1 MKKYMSTLILLFMSF
16 SISLGQEV
24 TKTQIINSRNYYYG
38 TGISHDVN
46 EAKDHALKEL
56 TGQIAVRV
64 ASSYEKKV
72 QETGDDLN
80 VTVESIVKTHSAAT
94 LKNVQTIKQPAGDG
108 RIEVFC
114 YLEKSK
120 VQEIFEERKK
130 LIAEMVKTAKIS
142 LARQNVG
149 NALKL
154 YYFAAI
160 LLNSLPDQNV
170 VYKDVSYTTEIPQ
183 SINEIVMNTN
193 LEFKEDRYTGEKE
206 REVTLKTTYNGK
218 PATLLDFTF
227 WDGSNQV
234 SVQARDGLAT
244 FHLLGASVKFD
255 KLKLNIKYA
264 YYECRNEYDIVASL
278 WPLVNKPEYK
288 SQKDVRLKK
297 TKKIVKPRKE
307 RRYRVNLKYDE
318 SENPP
323 AKKIAES
330 AITFLKVLDS
340 GKLASQVNY
349 YAQDNFLR
357 NKVSDYIKFNNAKPL
372 DEDIQASLNKTRN
385 GWELRRIRM
394 RHTYPSIHKETTEY
408 VVLDFSKGGVL
419 LDLNLSI
426 ADVLYQEFVSE
437 VSFGDDWGN
446 RQEIIK
452 FLEKYRT
459 AYQTRDINT
468 VGMMFAEE
476 ALIIIGRII
485 KTKKIPDD
493 MIKYEKLGNQPDVEY
508 LQLTKSK
515 YLNRQEQI
523 FKSQNDIFLEF
534 GSFNIIQKNNCPNVY
549 GVEMRQGYTSTT
561 YADEGYLFLLI
572 DFNEQD
578 PLIYVRAWQPNA
590 WSEDEL
596 IRTANFRIYK

>member
-1 MKKYMSTLILLFMSF
+1 
-16 SISLGQEV
+16 
-24 TKTQIINSRNYYYG
+24 
-38 TGISHDVN
+38 
-46 EAKDHALKEL
+46 
-56 TGQIAVRV
+56 VR
-64 ASSYEKKV
+64 
-72 QETGDDLN
+72 
-80 VTVESIVKTHSAAT
+80 
-94 LKNVQTIKQPAGDG
+94 TIKQPTDDG

-120 VQEIFEERKK
+120 VQEIFEARKK

-142 LARQNVG
+142 LSKQNVG
-149 NALKL
+149 KALKR

-160 LLNSLPDQNV
+160 LLNSLPDQNIE
-170 VYKDVSYTTEIPQ
+170 YKGINYTTEIPQ
-183 SINEIVMNTN
+183 SINDIIMNTN
-193 LEFKEDRYTGEKE
+193 IEFKEDRYTSKKE
-206 REVTLKTTYNGK
+206 REVTLKITYNDK
-218 PATLLDFTF
+218 PAALLDFTF

-234 SVQARDGLAT
+234 FVQARDGLAT
-244 FHLLGASVKFD
+244 FNLLGASVKFD

-297 TKKIVKPRKE
+297 TKKVVKPRKE
-307 RRYRVNLKYDE
+307 RRYRVNLEYNE
-318 SENPP
+318 TENPP

-330 AITFLKVLDS
+330 AMTFLKVLDS
-340 GKLASQVNY
+340 GKLASEVNY
-349 YAQDNFLR
+349 YARDKFLR
-357 NKVSDYIKFNNAKPL
+357 NKVSDYIKFNSAKPL

-394 RHTYPSIHKETTEY
+394 HHTYPSIHKETTEY
-408 VVLDFSKGGVL
+408 AVLDFSEDGVL
-419 LDLNLSI
+419 MDINLSI
-426 ADVLYQEFVSE
+426 TDALYQEFVKE
-437 VSFGDDWGN
+437 ASFSDDWDN

-452 FLEKYRT
+452 FIEKYRT
-459 AYQTRDINT
+459 AYQTRDIKT

-485 KTKKIPDD
+485 KTKKLPDD
-493 MIKYEKLGNQPDVEY
+493 MVRYKKLGNQPDVEY
-508 LQLTKSK
+508 LRLTKSK
-515 YLNRQEQI
+515 YLKRQKQI
-523 FKSQNDIFLEF
+523 FKSQSDIFLEF

-578 PLIYVRAWQPNA
+578 PLIYVRAWQPNI

-596 IRTANFRIYK
+596 IQTSNFRIYK